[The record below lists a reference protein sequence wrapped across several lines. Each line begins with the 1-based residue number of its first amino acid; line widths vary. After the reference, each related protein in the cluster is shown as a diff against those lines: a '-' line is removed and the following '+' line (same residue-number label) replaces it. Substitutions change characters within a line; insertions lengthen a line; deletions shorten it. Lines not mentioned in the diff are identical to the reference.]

1 MMILQAIFVSNNLAI
16 KFIHQLIHSSVQI
29 SVGTLGKHVVA
40 FDMNIAL
47 RSLPSF
53 FFLLFFQSKQHFD
66 IHDLIK
72 MPNNPIK
79 FARNVTAQSW
89 GDLEVMTADRQVHK

>member
-29 SVGTLGKHVVA
+29 SVGTLGKHVIA

-53 FFLLFFQSKQHFD
+53 FFLLFFQRKQHFD

-79 FARNVTAQSW
+79 FARNVTAQGW